1 METTQA
7 FRVSEATKVTIPE
20 IDVKAIRTK
29 LGLTQS
35 MFALQFGL
43 PLASVQNWEQGHRQP
58 RGGVLL
64 LLEMIRTHPNVVQEA
79 AKSLLER
86 FEEQAVVPE
95 AAARRTAVGGA
106 LGRQ

>member
-1 METTQA
+1 MTLETTQA
-7 FRVSEATKVTIPE
+7 FRVSEVSKVTIPE
-20 IDVKAIRTK
+20 IDVKAIRKK

-86 FEEQAVVPE
+86 FGEQAVEPEPEVPR
-95 AAARRTAVGGA
+95 AATGGA
-106 LGRQ
+106 